1 MPRGGCC
8 ASLAGGKSA
17 LRLQPVSLQ
26 RFLPPHWR
34 LASAFRLC
42 NQLYGLCHGEGF
54 FHGSPCLA
62 TDDSLACVIATAD
75 FLLMALRWISK
86 YSECQSP
93 KRQGCLYPCQQSEA
107 TFDWPS
113 RATTHRCI
121 LPFRSE
127 FTPLDTLRFLFSPVS
142 HPYRGNTTVIDG

>member
-8 ASLAGGKSA
+8 ALAGGKSA

-93 KRQGCLYPCQQSEA
+93 KRQGCLYLANRVRPHLTGRPEQPLTS
-107 TFDWPS
+107 
-113 RATTHRCI
+113 RCI

-127 FTPLDTLRFLFSPVS
+127 FRPLDTLRFLFSPVS
-142 HPYRGNTTVIDG
+142 HPYRGNTTTIDG

>member
-1 MPRGGCC
+1 MLCLPCGREIRTSSA
-8 ASLAGGKSA
+8 ASFVAA
-17 LRLQPVSLQ
+17 LSTATLKTSLCFSFVQ
-26 RFLPPHWR
+26 
-34 LASAFRLC
+34 SVV
-42 NQLYGLCHGEGF
+42 YGLCHGEGF

-142 HPYRGNTTVIDG
+142 HPYRGNCH